1 VAQRAITDAVA
12 RNASGARSSER
23 RVDLFSARH
32 PSARRR
38 SPQFQTKH
46 DMPHQASLYSAVIS
60 AGRIGSSRGEG
71 NMKKVVTKIM
81 VSSALLATLVA
92 ADTAYAQTPYGRESP
107 EVYKDGAPATANDSW
122 ESGVAGKRVRVQ
134 PNDAIEDGRVVGE
147 DPDPN
152 IRSQLQREYH
162 EGGDGD

>member
-1 VAQRAITDAVA
+1 
-12 RNASGARSSER
+12 
-23 RVDLFSARH
+23 
-32 PSARRR
+32 
-38 SPQFQTKH
+38 
-46 DMPHQASLYSAVIS
+46 
-60 AGRIGSSRGEG
+60 
-71 NMKKVVTKIM
+71 MKKLVTKIM
-81 VSSALLATLVA
+81 VSSALLATLVV

-107 EVYKDGAPATANDSW
+107 EVYRDGAPATANDSW
-122 ESGVAGKRVRVQ
+122 ESGVAGKRVRAQ

>member
-1 VAQRAITDAVA
+1 
-12 RNASGARSSER
+12 
-23 RVDLFSARH
+23 
-32 PSARRR
+32 
-38 SPQFQTKH
+38 
-46 DMPHQASLYSAVIS
+46 
-60 AGRIGSSRGEG
+60 
-71 NMKKVVTKIM
+71 MKKVVTKIM

-92 ADTAYAQTPYGRESP
+92 ADTAYAQTPYGSP